1 MVSCRTCCVSKLPM
15 QEAVDETW
23 LRIPR
28 KIPDNCWLR
37 GSHNNIKLYK
47 LMLVQS
53 KECVNFIYFAVWEGT
68 AIMSKHDL

>member
-1 MVSCRTCCVSKLPM
+1 MVSCGMCCVSKLPA
-15 QEAVDETW
+15 QEAVETW

-28 KIPDNCWLR
+28 KIPDNCWGR
-37 GSHNNIKLYK
+37 GSHNNKKLYK

-53 KECVNFIYFAVWEGT
+53 KECVNFIDFAVWEGT